1 MADHFV
7 PVADLP
13 EGGEKFEADK
23 VAKFSSL
30 TLIVG
35 VIGAVVS
42 LLILLG
48 VFGDHIRDCYAYSY
62 LFGFS
67 VTFSIV
73 AGGFFWVL
81 LHHAINAGW
90 GIAVRRIWEAMA
102 RLIPLVFLF
111 SLPFFLPAVQD
122 PLWEWMK
129 EHRETRAHM
138 ADMATIAAE
147 GAHDAQHGG
156 HDDHGG
162 HSGDGGLKEALV
174 HDHKILLAEKYG
186 YLNIPFWT
194 ARVLF
199 YFLGMWA
206 VMHFLLK
213 WPLLQERDG
222 ELRHT
227 FRTRRLACGGLVVF
241 GVSLSFW
248 AIDYIK
254 ALDYTWFSTMW
265 GVYVFAGCAWSS
277 MALSI
282 LVLNFLRSQGYL
294 QKVVTEEHYHTMG
307 KLLLAFTIFWAYIAY
322 DQFFLIW
329 YANITEET
337 KFYLIRNTDQW
348 YLVSLLLFVGH
359 FIVPFICLLFV
370 WLKKSPKLIGLVCS
384 WVLFMQLVDHYWMI
398 IPERGISIIE
408 NPAVTAKGAWIGDL
422 FALVTFVACFAHAYV
437 RGLIKHSLY
446 PWRDPRLQ
454 ESINLHN

>member
-13 EGGEKFEADK
+13 EGGEKFAAEK
-23 VAKFSSL
+23 VSKFLSL
-30 TLIVG
+30 TLVVG
-35 VIGAVVS
+35 VVGAVVS
-42 LLILLG
+42 LLALLG
-48 VFGDHIRDCYAYSY
+48 VFGDYLRDCYAYSY

-67 VTFSIV
+67 VTFSII

-90 GIAVRRIWEAMA
+90 GIAVRRIWEAFA
-102 RLIPLVFLF
+102 RLIPLAFLF
-111 SLPFFLPAVQD
+111 ALPFFLPTVQD
-122 PLWEWMK
+122 PLWEWMQ
-129 EHRETRAHM
+129 EHRETKAHM
-138 ADMATIAAE
+138 QEAE
-147 GAHDAQHGG
+147 VASAQDAHSAHNGHDTHHGGLHDA
-156 HDDHGG
+156 
-162 HSGDGGLKEALV
+162 LL

-194 ARVLF
+194 GRILF
-199 YFLGMWA
+199 YFLSMWC

-222 ELRHT
+222 DLGHT
-227 FRTRRLACGGLVVF
+227 FRVRRLACGGLVIF
-241 GVSLSFW
+241 AVSVSFW
-248 AIDYIK
+248 AIDFLK
-254 ALDYTWFSTMW
+254 VLDYAWFSTMW

-282 LVLNFLRSQGYL
+282 LVINFLRSQGYL
-294 QKVVTEEHYHTMG
+294 QTVVTAEHYHTMG

-348 YLVSLLLFVGH
+348 HYVSLLLFVGH
-359 FIVPFICLLFV
+359 FVVPFICLLFV
-370 WLKKSPKLIGLVCS
+370 WLKKTPKLIGLVCA
-384 WVLFMQLVDHYWMI
+384 WVLFMHLVDHYWMI
-398 IPERGISIIE
+398 IPERGISILE
-408 NPAVTAKGAWIGDL
+408 VPAVTAKGAWIGDVV
-422 FALVTFVACFAHAYV
+422 ALVTFVACFGHAYV

-454 ESINLHN
+454 ESVNLHN